1 MGDRRSEPV
10 LELTGAGFHHR
21 GARSAALVGVDL
33 RIAPGEMVAVLGPQ
47 GSGTSTLSRLA
58 AGLLEDRGRVSG
70 TRTAAAGSG
79 VVMLGDDP
87 EAQQTGMTSYVR
99 DELRLPG
106 RLRGRE
112 SHSEPGAGTGAC
124 DHAAEAALADLG
136 GAHLL
141 DRRLDSLSGGERQI
155 VALAGLLGLRPALL
169 VLDQPGLSLDAA
181 ARTRLLHGLRQY
193 CAEGGAVLIAG
204 HQEDELSAA
213 CERRAFLREGQLVEL
228 PAGEAS
234 SADDGTLEEFGVWSS
249 LPGQTQAQPMSS
261 SPGQARDAGL
271 GSRGSDASEVAE
283 SAGPAGSAGSAE
295 AAGQTAP
302 SAVDAVRPVLTVEE
316 LSVSRGGTPTLEDF
330 RLSLAPAE
338 IVTLEGANGSGKST
352 LLRALAGLLGRD
364 ADVSGRICSAELA
377 LDELPAH
384 RRAGTLA
391 WVGQDPSAQ
400 LSASTVRAE
409 LERSVPL
416 PRHRRRDRAAVRA
429 ARDGVVTEL
438 LHRTGLSE
446 AAQSHPY
453 DLSPA
458 RQKDLVI
465 ATALLLRPQVLLL
478 DEPTLGRDH
487 PGMQRLTGLLR
498 DVAAAGAAVLTTT
511 HDLAWAEQV
520 AQRRVRLDSTH
531 DHSSTHRPRTT
542 AETDPPEPKGP

>member
-1 MGDRRSEPV
+1 MSDHTAEPV

-21 GARSAALVGVDL
+21 GARSAALSGVDL
-33 RIAPGEMVAVLGPQ
+33 RIDPGQMVSVLGAQ
-47 GSGTSTLSRLA
+47 GSGTSTLCRLA
-58 AGLLEDRGRVSG
+58 AGLLEDRGRIEGHSTVSASG
-70 TRTAAAGSG
+70 AG

-106 RLRGRE
+106 RLRGCEPR
-112 SHSEPGAGTGAC
+112 EPGAGTQVS
-124 DHAAEAALADLG
+124 DDAAEAALAALG

-141 DRRLDSLSGGERQI
+141 DRRLDPLSGGERQI

-181 ARTRLLHGLRQY
+181 ARGRLRDGLTQY
-193 CAEGGAVLIAG
+193 CADGGAVLIAG

-213 CERRAFLREGQLVEL
+213 CERRTFLREGALVEL
-228 PAGEAS
+228 PGGGATA
-234 SADDGTLEEFGVWSS
+234 ADEVTLEQFGVWCS
-249 LPGQTQAQPMSS
+249 LPQRDQAQRDQAQRVQAQRVCSIVGKTPDAGPS
-261 SPGQARDAGL
+261 SPELNTPTAARTD
-271 GSRGSDASEVAE
+271 
-283 SAGPAGSAGSAE
+283 P
-295 AAGQTAP
+295 
-302 SAVDAVRPVLTVEE
+302 PVLTVED
-316 LSVSRGGTPTLEDF
+316 LSVSRGGEPVLEGLSF
-330 RLSLAPAE
+330 SLAPAE
-338 IVTLEGANGSGKST
+338 IVTLEGHNGSGKST
-352 LLRALAGLLGRD
+352 LLRALAGLLDRD
-364 ADVSGRICSAELA
+364 ADVTGRIRSADLA
-377 LDELPAH
+377 LDGLPAH
-384 RRAGTLA
+384 RRAGILA

-409 LERSVPL
+409 LERSAPL
-416 PRHRRRDRAAVRA
+416 PPHRRRDRAAVRT

-453 DLSPA
+453 DLSPS

-465 ATALLLRPQVLLL
+465 ATALMLRPQILLL

-487 PGMQRLTGLLR
+487 AGMQRLTGLLR
-498 DVAAAGAAVLTTT
+498 DVTDDGTAVLTST

-520 AQRRVRLDSTH
+520 AVRRVRLGSPMPPH
-531 DHSSTHRPRTT
+531 DC
-542 AETDPPEPKGP
+542 

>member
-1 MGDRRSEPV
+1 MSDHTAEPV

-21 GARSAALVGVDL
+21 GARSAALSGVDL
-33 RIAPGEMVAVLGPQ
+33 RIDPGQMVSVLGAQ
-47 GSGTSTLSRLA
+47 GSGTSTLCRLA
-58 AGLLEDRGRVSG
+58 AGLLEDRGRIEGHRTVSASG
-70 TRTAAAGSG
+70 AG

-106 RLRGRE
+106 RLRGCEPR
-112 SHSEPGAGTGAC
+112 EPGAGTRVSDDGGVP
-124 DHAAEAALADLG
+124 DDGWTSDDAAEAALAALG

-181 ARTRLLHGLRQY
+181 ARGRLRNGLEQY
-193 CAEGGAVLIAG
+193 CADGGAVLIAG

-213 CERRAFLREGQLVEL
+213 CERRTFLREGALVE
-228 PAGEAS
+228 PPGGGATAAAEA
-234 SADDGTLEEFGVWSS
+234 TLEQFGVWCS
-249 LPGQTQAQPMSS
+249 LPQRDQAQRVCSIVGKTP
-261 SPGQARDAGL
+261 DAGPS
-271 GSRGSDASEVAE
+271 SRELNT
-283 SAGPAGSAGSAE
+283 PA
-295 AAGQTAP
+295 AARA
-302 SAVDAVRPVLTVEE
+302 DRPVLTVED
-316 LSVSRGGTPTLEDF
+316 LSVSRGGAPVLEGLTF
-330 RLSLAPAE
+330 SLAPAE
-338 IVTLEGANGSGKST
+338 IVTLEGHNGSGKST
-352 LLRALAGLLGRD
+352 LLRALAGLLDRD
-364 ADVSGRICSAELA
+364 ADVTGRIRSADLT
-377 LDELPAH
+377 LDGLPAH
-384 RRAGTLA
+384 RRAGILA

-416 PRHRRRDRAAVRA
+416 PPHRRRDRAAVRT

-453 DLSPA
+453 DLSPS

-465 ATALLLRPQVLLL
+465 ATALMLRPQILLL

-487 PGMQRLTGLLR
+487 AGMQRLTGLLR
-498 DVAAAGAAVLTTT
+498 DVADDGTAVLTST
-511 HDLAWAEQV
+511 HDLAWAGQI
-520 AQRRVRLDSTH
+520 AHRRIRLSSLHERSSLHEHSAPPDPRQSH
-531 DHSSTHRPRTT
+531 DR
-542 AETDPPEPKGP
+542 

>member
-1 MGDRRSEPV
+1 MSDHTAEPV

-21 GARSAALVGVDL
+21 GARSAALSGVDL
-33 RIAPGEMVAVLGPQ
+33 RIAPGQMVSVLGAQ
-47 GSGTSTLSRLA
+47 GSGTSTLCRLT
-58 AGLLEDRGRVSG
+58 AGLLEDRGRIDGARTVSASG
-70 TRTAAAGSG
+70 AG

-106 RLRGRE
+106 RLRGCEPRPE
-112 SHSEPGAGTGAC
+112 HGSGQPSEPGSEPSAEVRESDA
-124 DHAAEAALADLG
+124 AAEAALADLG

-181 ARTRLLHGLRQY
+181 ARKRLLDGLKQY
-193 CAEGGAVLIAG
+193 CADGGAVLIAG

-213 CERRAFLREGQLVEL
+213 CERRTFLREDALVEL
-228 PAGEAS
+228 STGEPAA
-234 SADDGTLEEFGVWSS
+234 ADEETLEQFGVWCS
-249 LPGQTQAQPMSS
+249 LPRQGQTQQDPAQRD
-261 SPGQARDAGL
+261 QAQRVCSIVGKTPDAGP
-271 GSRGSDASEVAE
+271 GSRE
-283 SAGPAGSAGSAE
+283 PNTPT
-295 AAGQTAP
+295 AARADP
-302 SAVDAVRPVLTVEE
+302 PVLTVED
-316 LSVSRGGTPTLEDF
+316 LSVSRGGAPVLEGLSF
-330 RLSLAPAE
+330 SLAPAE
-338 IVTLEGANGSGKST
+338 IVTLEGHNGSGKST
-352 LLRALAGLLGRD
+352 LLRALAGLLDRD
-364 ADVSGRICSAELA
+364 ADVTGRIRSADLA
-377 LDELPAH
+377 LDGLPAH

-416 PRHRRRDRAAVRA
+416 TRHRRRDRAAIRA
-429 ARDGVVTEL
+429 ARDDVVTEL

-446 AAQSHPY
+446 AAESHPY

-465 ATALLLRPQVLLL
+465 ATALMLRPKILLL

-487 PGMQRLTGLLR
+487 AGMQRLTRLLR
-498 DVAAAGAAVLTTT
+498 DVAAAGTALLTST
-511 HDLAWAEQV
+511 HDLAWAEQI
-520 AQRRVRLDSTH
+520 AHRRVRLRTLQE
-531 DHSSTHRPRTT
+531 TTEITPLKPRRRDRT
-542 AETDPPEPKGP
+542 ADPKGL